1 VSNTHSLD
9 DMLAALGWRREWRGD
24 GAAIVVNA
32 DDAVVVQPIAG
43 RFYVLTMAGD
53 FDTPADAVTA
63 AYRERFATA
72 TPPAAPIPVNAL
84 HVVCPTCAA
93 AFDVTPA
100 AGTVILD
107 GPCSCPGCA
116 GDLAGLVDT
125 ACPTCR
131 EQLGRTFAA
140 FVPTEDFAALRD
152 RLREASGKNAA
163 LWDLLNDAAE
173 AIDVLLV
180 PAPPAAPVSGV
191 DVGAIRGRMEAA
203 TAGPW
208 RVEKARTV
216 LHVIAALR
224 EVVTLSISP
233 PRVPERE
240 IRDEH
245 VRRSWADATFI
256 AHAPTDIA
264 TLLSEL
270 DRLTARVRELEGEPR
285 RVRVGERVTAD
296 NVGALPVGTRIDEE
310 DTDWTATKV
319 GPNEW
324 KSARGFT
331 YTDAAAIDGF
341 HRVIYL
347 PPTPGA
353 SDV

>member
-63 AYRERFATA
+63 AYRERF
-72 TPPAAPIPVNAL
+72 
-84 HVVCPTCAA
+84 
-93 AFDVTPA
+93 
-100 AGTVILD
+100 GTV
-107 GPCSCPGCA
+107 
-116 GDLAGLVDT
+116 T
-125 ACPTCR
+125 
-131 EQLGRTFAA
+131 
-140 FVPTEDFAALRD
+140 
-152 RLREASGKNAA
+152 
-163 LWDLLNDAAE
+163 
-173 AIDVLLV
+173 
-180 PAPPAAPVSGV
+180 PPAAPVSGV

-224 EVVTLSISP
+224 EVVALSISP

-264 TLLSEL
+264 ALLSEL